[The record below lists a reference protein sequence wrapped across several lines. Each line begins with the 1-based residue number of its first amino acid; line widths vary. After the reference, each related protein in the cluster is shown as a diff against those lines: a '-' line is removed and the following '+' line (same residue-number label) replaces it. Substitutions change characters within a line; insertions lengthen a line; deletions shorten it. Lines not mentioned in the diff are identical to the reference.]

1 LPGFEKKLK
10 IKDSQKTG
18 LGKGVTMLKRIQN
31 IKGIGKRVRDIN
43 KALNQEG
50 FYLPWNDSQIE
61 LYFRSLKQEMT
72 TVDWNDEEGNKI
84 RLIFTPQIIKED
96 GYDTTINVIEVEYY
110 TILQIVEQIRKQLH
124 AQKQS

>member
-1 LPGFEKKLK
+1 
-10 IKDSQKTG
+10 
-18 LGKGVTMLKRIQN
+18 MLKRIQN

-96 GYDTTINVIEVEYY
+96 GYNTTINVIEVEYY